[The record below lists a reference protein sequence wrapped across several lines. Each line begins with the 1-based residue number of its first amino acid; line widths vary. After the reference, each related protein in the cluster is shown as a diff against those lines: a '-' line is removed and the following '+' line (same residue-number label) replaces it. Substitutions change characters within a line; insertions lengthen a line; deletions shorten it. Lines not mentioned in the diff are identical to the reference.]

1 MSSAVRVAALRR
13 RLEADGADAMLV
25 GELANMRY
33 LTAFDGVFDSMAAGA
48 VVIAAG
54 VARYYTDSRYIEAA
68 RAAAEGTGWDVR
80 LQRESLY
87 AEVCAD
93 LRTDGFETLSME
105 SSVSYARF
113 KMVSDLFGGRVVVT
127 DHAIEDL
134 RAVKDAGE
142 LESAQRAAA
151 LTDEAF
157 DHVLGVIRPG
167 LREVDVALAL
177 EAYMRGHGS
186 EGQAFEPIVASGPN
200 SSKPHA
206 GITMRVIGEGE
217 LLTMDF
223 GARIAGYCADM
234 TRTVVV
240 GRANDEQRRV
250 YEAVLA
256 ANEAGRAAVRAGAR
270 AVDVDGAA
278 RSLLTERGFGEAFGH
293 GLGHGVGLD
302 IHEMPSLSTRS
313 TDILV
318 PGNIVTVEPG
328 VYLPGFGGVRI
339 EDLVAVEEG
348 GSKLLSHAPRNLIE
362 IV

>member
-1 MSSAVRVAALRR
+1 VSSETRVSALRVR
-13 RLEADGADAMLV
+13 FEADTVDALLV

-33 LTAFDGVFDSMAAGA
+33 LTCFDGVFDSMAAGA
-48 VVIAAG
+48 VVITAEI
-54 VARYYTDSRYIEAA
+54 ARYYTDSRYIEAA
-68 RAAAEGTGWDVR
+68 RKAAEGTQWDVR
-80 LQRESLY
+80 LTRESLY
-87 AEVCAD
+87 TEVVTD
-93 LRTDGFETLSME
+93 LRADGFETLAME
-105 SSVSYARF
+105 SSVPYARF
-113 KMVSDLFGGRVVVT
+113 KMVSELFGGRVVVI
-127 DHAIEDL
+127 DHAVEGL
-134 RAVKDAGE
+134 RAVKDDGE
-142 LESAQRAAA
+142 IAAASRAAA

-157 DHVLGVIRPG
+157 DHVLGILRPG

-186 EGQAFEPIVASGPN
+186 EGVAFEPIVASGPN

-206 GITMRVIGEGE
+206 GITTRVIGDGE

-223 GARIAGYCADM
+223 GARVGGYCADM

-240 GRANDEQRRV
+240 GRASDEQRRV
-250 YEAVLA
+250 YDAVLA

-270 AVDVDGAA
+270 GVDVDGVA
-278 RSLLTERGFGEAFGH
+278 RALLVERGFGEAFGH
-293 GLGHGVGLD
+293 GLGHGVGLE

-313 TDILV
+313 KDVLE
-318 PGNIVTVEPG
+318 PGHIVTVEPG

-348 GSKLLSHAPRNLIE
+348 GHKLLSHSRRDLIE

>member
-1 MSSAVRVAALRR
+1 MRVSALRR
-13 RLEADGADAMLV
+13 RLEADGVEAMLV

-33 LTAFDGVFDSMAAGA
+33 LTGFDGVFDSMAAGA
-48 VVIAAG
+48 VV
-54 VARYYTDSRYIEAA
+54 VARDFVRYYTDSRYIEAA
-68 RAAAEGTGWDVR
+68 RAAAEGTAWDVR
-80 LQRESLY
+80 QQRESLFS
-87 AEVCAD
+87 EVCAD
-93 LRTDGFETLSME
+93 LRADGFETLAME
-105 SSVSYARF
+105 SSVAYARF
-113 KMVSDLFGGRVVVT
+113 KMISELFGGRVVMT
-127 DHAIEDL
+127 DHAVEDL

-142 LESAQRAAA
+142 LAAAARAAA

-157 DHVLGVIRPG
+157 DHVLGILRPG

-186 EGQAFEPIVASGPN
+186 EGVAFEPIVASGPN
-200 SSKPHA
+200 TSKPHA

-223 GARIAGYCADM
+223 GAKVGGYCADM
-234 TRTVVV
+234 TRTVVI
-240 GRANDEQRRV
+240 GSASDEQRRI
-250 YEAVLA
+250 YDAVLA

-278 RSLLTERGFGEAFGH
+278 RTLLTERGYGEAFGH

-302 IHEMPSLSTRS
+302 IHEMPSLSVRS
-313 TDILV
+313 TDVLV
-318 PGNIVTVEPG
+318 AGNIVTVEPG
-328 VYLPGFGGVRI
+328 AYLPGFGGVRI

-348 GSKLLSHAPRNLIE
+348 GSKLLSHSPRNLIE